1 MQTFAGRVRPHRR
14 EVTQFL
20 RNDAGL
26 LRALEEHRGKI
37 SIANWLSERQI
48 MQPVAAAAN
57 WDIPAI
63 ESTGALADWL
73 ALDVTDLLWLADLKG
88 LTAKLNK
95 PLLQHYHHRMLPKP
109 SGQIRLIEIPK
120 PRLKDLQRQILFHI
134 LNKIPPHP
142 ATHGFRRGRSIQ
154 TFAAPHVGRRIVL
167 RMDLQD
173 YFPSFAGARIAAD
186 LTGASL
192 IGVTLVNTT
201 AIRLANDN
209 AAAVLIKSTRTLGYE
224 HIAERR

>member
-1 MQTFAGRVRPHRR
+1 
-14 EVTQFL
+14 
-20 RNDAGL
+20 
-26 LRALEEHRGKI
+26 
-37 SIANWLSERQI
+37 

-63 ESTGALADWL
+63 ESTGALADSL

-134 LNKIPPHP
+134 LNR
-142 ATHGFRRGRSIQ
+142 FRRIPQRTVPQGPLDQ

-173 YFPSFAGARIAAD
+173 YFSELRGRAD
-186 LTGASL
+186 RCLLSGGRVSRVGDRLTRRTVHDSGSRSL
-192 IGVTLVNTT
+192 WM
-201 AIRLANDN
+201 
-209 AAAVLIKSTRTLGYE
+209 KSTRTLSYE
-224 HIAERR
+224 HM